1 MKKSQEEM
9 HLLVKQFESDNLSI
23 SKFSI
28 RENVS
33 YDKMAYWIRKSKKEE
48 TSNSKALFKEERKF
62 IPLNLPLVA
71 ENEILEISYPN
82 GVCLKCSSSIS
93 NDKLQSIIKLF

>member
-9 HLLVKQFESDNLSI
+9 HSLVKQFESEKVSI

-33 YDKMAYWIRKSKKEE
+33 YDKMAYWIRKSKKKEQ
-48 TSNSKALFKEERKF
+48 SNSNTLFKEKRKF
-62 IPLNLPLVA
+62 IPLNLPPVA
-71 ENEILEISYPN
+71 ESEMLEIIYPN